1 MLSKIKTNKKN
12 IVILGAGF
20 CGLKAAKHLAKLLRF
35 NKEYQIIIV
44 DRRNIHVYNGDLYE
58 ISTAYNEKMT
68 QACQTQLQDAV
79 TITMKRALKG
89 LPIVHAQAT
98 VQSIDPKNKKVMLSK
113 YGEIPYEYLVM
124 GLGSVTNYYGIPGLA
139 ENSFPLKTV
148 ENALAINCHLDQ
160 MFRERYEKKD
170 THKVHI
176 AVGGG
181 GYTGAE
187 FACELVGCI
196 KKLGKK
202 YHFDPEK
209 EVEISIIQGSEEFV
223 GLGKKVSDITIK
235 RFHQLGIKP
244 MTNSRISGYDGKMLK
259 VSDKKGEPK
268 ADIHTDMLVWTGGIM
283 VNPLLKS
290 FPILHESG
298 GMETYP
304 TLESPHY
311 PKVYAGGDNAAIFD
325 SKKHNLVPKIA
336 QLAVQQGQ
344 LIAHN
349 IYAEIMGKQQKE
361 YHPTFKGYI
370 VPLGGTFF
378 VYNRGNITFSGI
390 IPYLM
395 RRYVDLLYFASW
407 MPFGAAFKKWR
418 HTENIFLQ
426 ND

>member
-1 MLSKIKTNKKN
+1 MLSKIKLNKKN

-20 CGLKAAKHLAKLLRF
+20 CGLKAAKQLASHLRF
-35 NKEYQIIIV
+35 NKEYQIILV
-44 DRRNIHVYNGDLYE
+44 DRRSMHVYNGDLYE
-58 ISTAYNEKMT
+58 ISTAYNKQMSE
-68 QACQTQLQDAV
+68 ACQTKLRDAV

-89 LPIVHAQAT
+89 LPVVHAQT
-98 VQSIDPKNKKVMLSK
+98 NIESIDPANKKVTLTK
-113 YGEIPYEYLVM
+113 HGEIPYEYLVM
-124 GLGSVTNYYGIPGLA
+124 ALGSITNYYNIPGLEEHA
-139 ENSFPLKTV
+139 FPLKTV

-160 MFRERYEKKD
+160 MFFDRYKRKD
-170 THKVHI
+170 HHKVHI

-196 KKLGKK
+196 KKLSQK
-202 YHFDPEK
+202 YKFSPD
-209 EVEISIIQGSEEFV
+209 EVEIKIIQGSEEFV
-223 GLGKKVSDITIK
+223 GLGKKVSDITVK

-244 MTNSRISGYDGKMLK
+244 IVNARISAYDGKVLTIC
-259 VSDKKGEPK
+259 DKKGVCKRGLE
-268 ADIHTDMLVWTGGIM
+268 ADMLVWTGGIM

-336 QLAVQQGQ
+336 QLAVQQGK
-344 LIAHN
+344 LIAEN
-349 IYAEIMGKQQKE
+349 IYAEIIGKQQKE
-361 YHPTFKGYI
+361 YHPVFKGYI

-407 MPFGAAFKKWR
+407 MPFTAAFKKWL

>member
-20 CGLKAAKHLAKLLRF
+20 CGLRAAKQLAGHLRF
-35 NKEYQIIIV
+35 NNEYQIILV

-58 ISTAYNEKMT
+58 ISTAYNEKMD
-68 QACQTQLQDAV
+68 QACQTKLQDAV
-79 TITMKRALKG
+79 TINMKRALKG
-89 LPIVHAQAT
+89 LPIVHAQCNVET
-98 VQSIDPKNKKVMLSK
+98 IDSKSKKVTLSK

-124 GLGSVTNYYGIPGLA
+124 ALGSVTNYYNIPGL
-139 ENSFPLKTV
+139 EEFSFPLKTV

-170 THKVHI
+170 TNKVHI

-196 KKLGKK
+196 KKLGEK
-202 YHFDPEK
+202 YHFKQE
-209 EVEISIIQGSEEFV
+209 EVEISIIQGSDEFV
-223 GLGKKVSDITIK
+223 GLGKKVSDITVK
-235 RFHQLGIKP
+235 RFHSMGIKP
-244 MTNSRISGYDGKMLK
+244 ITNARISAYDGKELTLC
-259 VSDKKGEPK
+259 DKQGICKRGMQ
-268 ADIHTDMLVWTGGIM
+268 ANMLVWTGGIM
-283 VNPLLKS
+283 TNPLVKS

-298 GMETYP
+298 GLETYP

-336 QLAVQQGQ
+336 QLAIQQGKI
-344 LIAHN
+344 IANN
-349 IYAEIMGKQQKE
+349 IWADIAGKRQKE
-361 YHPTFKGYI
+361 YHPIFKGYI
-370 VPLGGTFF
+370 VPLGGTYF
-378 VYNRGNITFSGI
+378 VYSRGKITFAGI
-390 IPYLM
+390 IPYMM
-395 RRYVDLLYFASW
+395 RRYVDLTYFASW
-407 MPFGAAFKKWR
+407 MPFGAAFKKWL

>member
-20 CGLKAAKHLAKLLRF
+20 TGLRAAKQLASRLRF
-35 NKEYQIIIV
+35 NKEYQIILV

-68 QACQTQLQDAV
+68 QACQTKLQDAV

-89 LPIVHAQAT
+89 LPVVHAQSTAK
-98 VQSIDPKNKKVMLSK
+98 SIDPKNKTVTLSK

-124 GLGSVTNYYGIPGLA
+124 ALGSVTNYYNIPGLA

-196 KKLGKK
+196 KKLGHK
-202 YHFDPEK
+202 YHFNPEK
-209 EVEISIIQGSEEFV
+209 DVEISIIQGSDEFV

-235 RFHQLGIKP
+235 RFKQLRIKP
-244 MTNSRISGYDGKMLK
+244 ITNTRISGYNGKTLK
-259 VSDKKGEPK
+259 TIDKKGVPHP
-268 ADIHTDMLVWTGGIM
+268 DIHTDMLVWTGGIM

-290 FPILHESG
+290 FPVLHESG
-298 GMETYP
+298 GLETYS

-311 PKVYAGGDNAAIFD
+311 PKVYAGGDNATIFD
-325 SKKHNLVPKIA
+325 PKRHNLVPKIA
-336 QLAVQQGQ
+336 QLAIQQGR
-344 LIAHN
+344 LIGEN
-349 IYAEIMGKQQKE
+349 IYADIIGKKQKE
-361 YHPTFKGYI
+361 YHPVFKGYI
-370 VPLGGTFF
+370 VPLGGTYF
-378 VYNRGNITFSGI
+378 VYSRGMVTFAGI
-390 IPYLM
+390 IPYMM
-395 RRYVDLLYFASW
+395 RRYVDFHYFASW
-407 MPFGAAFKKWR
+407 MPFGAAIKKWM